1 MLPLLALPLG
11 ALIGFVASRSLRRP
25 QRAAQAASVARSV
38 GGTMGRR
45 RGLAAPE
52 LQRACFSEMVRH
64 VRVGGQGRT
73 VAPARYLIQLHPEDL
88 ATVDDARGWFTDG
101 LAGALDDAAGD
112 HGWVVEG
119 PVDISY
125 EADADRRPGVPRA
138 LAVEPGASKKAAPQ
152 EAPPA
157 PTPRAIA
164 TRLVV
169 ERTDTGERW
178 PLEGDPLVVGRAD
191 DAGVSIDD
199 ARVSRAHALLAP
211 GRSGWTV
218 TDTGSSNGTSVNGRL
233 LTPNVARPVR
243 EGDRINVGPVELELR
258 ALPDAAPAPG
268 TRALDDRDATRISG
282 QVLSPRRPR
291 S

>member
-38 GGTMGRR
+38 GGSMGRR

-64 VRVGGQGRT
+64 VRVDDQGRS

-101 LAGALDDAAGD
+101 LAGALADAAD
-112 HGWVVEG
+112 ANGWVLEG
-119 PVDISY
+119 TVDIRY
-125 EADADRRPGVPRA
+125 EAAEDRRPGVPRA
-138 LAVEPGASKKAAPQ
+138 LAVEPGASTKAVPQ

-157 PTPRAIA
+157 PTPRASKGQ
-164 TRLVV
+164 LVL

-178 PLEGDPLVVGRAD
+178 PLGTDEVVVGRSS
-191 DAGVSIDD
+191 DATVTIDD
-199 ARVSRAHALLAP
+199 SRVSRSHAVLAP

-218 TDTGSSNGTSVNGRL
+218 TDAGSSNGTSVNGRL

-258 ALPDAAPAPG
+258 SIDEGPPEPG

-291 S
+291 P